1 MSDNPMAELEA
12 RRWLKQVKQEYEE
25 MEVQYIQNPTKQG
38 KFDLTLKVLE
48 VRFAEAKVKNMKR
61 DARN

>member
-12 RRWLKQVKQEYEE
+12 RRWLKQVKQEYED
-25 MEVQYIQNPTKQG
+25 MEAQYIQNPTKQG

-61 DARN
+61 DARK